1 MAKVVNKGFVSD
13 FRQFFFRGL
22 ATLLPT
28 VLTIIFLVQGYQ
40 FVQEN
45 ISIHITRGICW
56 TTVWVSNSFEFID
69 PYPAIVAEDIE
80 IYRSEIDATLSKDVL
95 EEKEKRRIARWVM
108 ASEWASGPKSFIGFG
123 VAIVLVYII
132 GRLLASYIGKRTW
145 TIFEATV
152 AKIPGFKQVYPY
164 IKQLTDFLFGANKGK
179 IDFKQV
185 VAVPYPRKGLWS
197 IGLVT
202 GGGFKKV
209 AESTEAETI
218 SVFIPSSPMPV
229 TGYVV
234 TLPKSEVIDLPLTIE
249 EALRFTVSGG
259 VIVPDHQ
266 VIPGHEIK
274 INLDSDGDTVVKV
287 PAV

>member
-1 MAKVVNKGFVSD
+1 MAKAVDKGFISD

-28 VLTIIFLVQGYQ
+28 VLTIIVLVQGYQ

-56 TTVWVSNSFEFID
+56 TTVWVSNSFDFID
-69 PYPAIVAEDIE
+69 PYPVVTEEDIK
-80 IYRSEIDATLSKDVL
+80 IYRSEIDVTLSNEPL
-95 EEKEKRRIARWVM
+95 ENNDKRRIARWM
-108 ASEWASGPKSFIGFG
+108 METEWASGPNSFIGFG

-132 GRLLASYIGKRTW
+132 GRLLASYIGKKTW
-145 TIFEATV
+145 KLFEV
-152 AKIPGFKQVYPY
+152 AVGKIPGFKHVYPY
-164 IKQLTDFLFGANKGK
+164 VKQLTDFLFGANKGK

-202 GGGFKKV
+202 GGGFKKL
-209 AESTEAETI
+209 ADNTQEETI

-234 TLPKSEVIDLPLTIE
+234 TLAKREAIDLPLTIE

-274 INLDSDGDTVVKV
+274 INLDSDGDPVVKV